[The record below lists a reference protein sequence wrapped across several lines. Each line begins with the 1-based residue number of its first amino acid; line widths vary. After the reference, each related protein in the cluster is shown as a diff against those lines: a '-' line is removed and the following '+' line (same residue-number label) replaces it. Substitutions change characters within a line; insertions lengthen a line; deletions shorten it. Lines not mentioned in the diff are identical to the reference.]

1 MPHQEDKVRWL
12 QPMSPL
18 QDGQRDLL
26 CKVSGQAAQAN
37 HLIQSCLH
45 MHRTSHRFRRRNY
58 PPGYTEMLERQ
69 HGQLVSC
76 VQELYQRARRGGSW
90 NEPLPAVSNPYPSV
104 HDILAALDLLEPKDD
119 GSRDLETFNEL
130 VGSSQSDND
139 TPDSGLDIGTD
150 GQDHHGSNPDQSTSP
165 CEDATPFFPGTPTLE
180 PTSTISSRPPTSSDQ
195 SMELSPEHPEQTTT
209 ARPTISRTYSQT
221 LAEYTSSQ
229 ARLFATLSTA
239 PLNNRNFYN
248 TANLPV
254 QYGSTSTTSTTPSLS
269 LDPQVMQQDY
279 APYDQR
285 SMTASSDTLP
295 FCHDW
300 TRSGIT
306 TDDSDCSTDFRRLSQ
321 LDKSMGGVEGAGLVP
336 GIM

>member
-195 SMELSPEHPEQTTT
+195 SMELSPEHPE
-209 ARPTISRTYSQT
+209 
-221 LAEYTSSQ
+221 
-229 ARLFATLSTA
+229 
-239 PLNNRNFYN
+239 
-248 TANLPV
+248 LPV